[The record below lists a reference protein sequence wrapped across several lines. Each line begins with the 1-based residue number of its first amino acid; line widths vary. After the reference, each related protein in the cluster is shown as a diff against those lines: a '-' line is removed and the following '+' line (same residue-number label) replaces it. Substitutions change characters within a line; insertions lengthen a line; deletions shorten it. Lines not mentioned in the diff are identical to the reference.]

1 MNTSQFIKRQELL
14 EETFFK
20 NFTVVLF
27 GIIISCI
34 NSLLLYI
41 FFKNPV
47 FAQEPRYILYMHL
60 IINDIIT
67 LSVSVIL
74 FVFVYLLP
82 NINVAICCIFIL
94 IGSSVYKNTPL
105 NLAGMAIERFV
116 AVCYP
121 LHHAQVCTIQNT
133 KILIGI
139 IWLVGALPSVV
150 DLLVVL
156 TFRPL
161 SFFTSSRKCYQQNVF
176 DFEYNIISHAVFN
189 IGYMCLVW
197 ILLFYTY
204 FKVLFSAKAAAS
216 EPAQAQKARRT
227 ILLHGVQLL
236 LCTLSLFTTV
246 LDGALT
252 SLFPYYQSVIYF
264 CDFVLTSI
272 LPRLLSPLIYGMRDQ
287 KFKKYMKISLICSS
301 RTFLFEEKDSPQL

>member
-1 MNTSQFIKRQELL
+1 MNISEFIDRQEFF
-14 EETFFK
+14 EESLFK
-20 NFTVVLF
+20 IFIVVLF

-34 NSLLLYI
+34 NSLLVYT

-47 FAQEPRYILYMHL
+47 FAQEPRYILYMQL

-74 FVFVYLLP
+74 FLFVYVLP
-82 NINVAICCIFIL
+82 NMNVAICCVFIFI
-94 IGSSVYKNTPL
+94 GSNVYRNAPL

-116 AVCYP
+116 AICYP
-121 LHHAQVCTIQNT
+121 LHHARICTVQNT

-139 IWLVGALPSVV
+139 IWLVGAMPGVL
-150 DLLVVL
+150 DLLVIL
-156 TFRPL
+156 ALHPL
-161 SFFTSSRKCYQQNVF
+161 SFFTTSRTCFHQNVF
-176 DFEYNIISHAVFN
+176 NLEFNIISHAVFN

-197 ILLFYTY
+197 LLLFYTY

-236 LCTLSLFTTV
+236 LCTLSLFTSV

-252 SLFPYYQSVIYF
+252 SLFPYYRSEIYF
-264 CDFVLTSI
+264 CTFIVTSI

-287 KFKKYMKISLICSS
+287 KFKNYMKSSLMCGIDKRAIAPS
-301 RTFLFEEKDSPQL
+301 D

>member
-1 MNTSQFIKRQELL
+1 M
-14 EETFFK
+14 
-20 NFTVVLF
+20 VLF
-27 GIIISCI
+27 GIIINCI
-34 NSLLLYI
+34 NSLLVYT
-41 FFKNPV
+41 FFKNSV
-47 FAQEPRYILYMHL
+47 FAQEPRYILYMQL

-67 LSVSVIL
+67 LSVSVTL
-74 FVFVYLLP
+74 FVLTYTLP
-82 NINVAICCIFIL
+82 GFNVAICCIIIL
-94 IGSSVYKNTPL
+94 IGSNVYKNTPL

-116 AVCYP
+116 AICYP
-121 LHHAQVCTIQNT
+121 LHHAQICTIRNT

-139 IWLVGALPSVV
+139 IWLLGAVPGVV
-150 DLLVVL
+150 DQLMVL
-156 TFRPL
+156 ALRPL
-161 SFFTSSRKCYQQNVF
+161 SFFTSSRMCIHQNVF
-176 DFEYNIISHAVFN
+176 DFEYNIVSHAVFN

-197 ILLFYTY
+197 VLLFYTY

-252 SLFPYYQSVIYF
+252 SLFPYYKSVIYF
-264 CDFVLTSI
+264 CTFILTSI

-287 KFKKYMKISLICSS
+287 KFKKCMKSSLMCGSDKRAIEPS
-301 RTFLFEEKDSPQL
+301 D

>member
-1 MNTSQFIKRQELL
+1 MNISEIIDRQEFF
-14 EETFFK
+14 EETLFK
-20 NFTVVLF
+20 NFIVVLF

-34 NSLLLYI
+34 NSLLVYT

-47 FAQEPRYILYMHL
+47 FAQEPRYILYMQL

-82 NINVAICCIFIL
+82 NMNVAICCIFIF
-94 IGSSVYKNTPL
+94 IGCNVYRNTPL

-121 LHHAQVCTIQNT
+121 LHHARICTVQNT

-139 IWLVGALPSVV
+139 IWLVGAVPGVV

-156 TFRPL
+156 ALRPL
-161 SFFTSSRKCYQQNVF
+161 SFFTTSRTCYHQNIF
-176 DFEYNIISHAVFN
+176 NFKYNIISHAAFN

-197 ILLFYTY
+197 VLLFYTY

-236 LCTLSLFTTV
+236 LCTLSLFTAV
-246 LDGALT
+246 LDEALT
-252 SLFPYYQSVIYF
+252 SLFPYYKSEIYF
-264 CDFVLTSI
+264 CTFILTSI

-287 KFKKYMKISLICSS
+287 KFKKYMKNSLMCGFNKRAIDP
-301 RTFLFEEKDSPQL
+301 FD

>member
-1 MNTSQFIKRQELL
+1 MNSSEFNKRKDFFGEAV
-14 EETFFK
+14 FK
-20 NFTVVLF
+20 NLTVVVF
-27 GIIISCI
+27 AVIINSI
-34 NSLLLYI
+34 NSLLLYTL
-41 FFKNPV
+41 FKNPV
-47 FAQEPRYILYMHL
+47 FTQEPRYILYMQL

-67 LSVSVIL
+67 LSVCVIM
-74 FVFVYLLP
+74 FVFTYLIP
-82 NINVAICCIFIL
+82 NLNVAICCIFIL
-94 IGSSVYKNTPL
+94 IANSVHKNSPL

-121 LHHAQVCTIQNT
+121 LHHARICTIQNT

-139 IWLVGALPSVV
+139 IWLVGGLPGIV

-156 TFRPL
+156 ALRPL
-161 SFFTSSRKCYQQNVF
+161 SFFTTSRMCFQQNVF
-176 DFEYNIISHAVFN
+176 NFEYNIISSAVLN
-189 IGYMCLVW
+189 IGYMCSVW
-197 ILLFYTY
+197 VLLFYTY

-236 LCTLSLFTTV
+236 LCTLSLFTAV

-252 SLFPYYQSVIYF
+252 ALFPYYQSVIYF
-264 CDFVLTSI
+264 CTFILTSI

-287 KFKKYMKISLICSS
+287 KFKKYMMSSLMCGS
-301 RTFLFEEKDSPQL
+301 EKKSINPSD

>member
-1 MNTSQFIKRQELL
+1 MNISEFINRQEFF
-14 EETFFK
+14 EEAFFK
-20 NFTVVLF
+20 NFIVVLF

-34 NSLLLYI
+34 NSSLVYT

-47 FAQEPRYILYMHL
+47 LAQEPRYILYMQL

-74 FVFVYLLP
+74 FMFVYLLP
-82 NINVAICCIFIL
+82 KINVAICCVFIF

-121 LHHAQVCTIQNT
+121 LHHARICTVQNT

-139 IWLVGALPSVV
+139 IWLVGAVPAVV
-150 DLLVVL
+150 DLLVVIIL
-156 TFRPL
+156 RPL
-161 SFFTSSRKCYQQNVF
+161 SFFTSSRKCYHRNVF

-197 ILLFYTY
+197 VLLFYTY

-236 LCTLSLFTTV
+236 LCTLSLFTAV

-252 SLFPYYQSVIYF
+252 SFFPYYRSIIYF
-264 CDFVLTSI
+264 CTFLLTSI

-287 KFKKYMKISLICSS
+287 KFKKYMKSSLMCGYKRAIDPS
-301 RTFLFEEKDSPQL
+301 D

>member
-1 MNTSQFIKRQELL
+1 MNISDLSDRQEFY
-14 EETFFK
+14 EESLFK
-20 NFTVVLF
+20 NIIVVLF
-27 GIIISCI
+27 GISISCI
-34 NSLLLYI
+34 NSLLIYI

-74 FVFVYLLP
+74 FVFIYLLP
-82 NINVAICCIFIL
+82 KMNVAICCIFIL
-94 IGSSVYKNTPL
+94 IGSSAYRNTPL

-139 IWLVGALPSVV
+139 IWLVGALPCLV

-156 TFRPL
+156 VLRPL
-161 SFFTSSRKCYQQNVF
+161 SFFTTSRTCYHENVF
-176 DFEYNIISHAVFN
+176 DLKYNIVSHVVFN

-197 ILLFYTY
+197 VLLFYTY

-236 LCTLSLFTTV
+236 LCTLSLFTSV

-252 SLFPYYQSVIYF
+252 SLFPYYRSEIYF
-264 CDFVLTSI
+264 CDFILTSI

-287 KFKKYMKISLICSS
+287 KFKKYMKIALMCGFNKRAIDPC
-301 RTFLFEEKDSPQL
+301 D

>member
-1 MNTSQFIKRQELL
+1 MNISEFIDRQEFY
-14 EETFFK
+14 EETLFK
-20 NFTVVLF
+20 NIIVVLF
-27 GIIISCI
+27 GIIIICI
-34 NSLLLYI
+34 NSLLVYT

-47 FAQEPRYILYMHL
+47 FAQEPRYILYMQL

-82 NINVAICCIFIL
+82 NMNVAVCCIFIF
-94 IGSSVYKNTPL
+94 IGSNVYKNTPL

-121 LHHAQVCTIQNT
+121 LHHAQICTIRNT

-139 IWLVGALPSVV
+139 IWLVGAVPGVV

-156 TFRPL
+156 ALRPL
-161 SFFTSSRKCYQQNVF
+161 SFFTTSRTCYHQNVF
-176 DFEYNIISHAVFN
+176 DFKYNIISHAVFN

-197 ILLFYTY
+197 VLLFYTY

-236 LCTLSLFTTV
+236 LCTLSLFTAV

-252 SLFPYYQSVIYF
+252 SLFPYYKSEIYF
-264 CDFVLTSI
+264 CTFFLTSI

-287 KFKKYMKISLICSS
+287 KFKKHMKITLTCGFNKRGIDPS
-301 RTFLFEEKDSPQL
+301 D

>member
-1 MNTSQFIKRQELL
+1 MNTSEFNKRKDFFAEAV
-14 EETFFK
+14 FK
-20 NFTVVLF
+20 NLTVVVLAV
-27 GIIISCI
+27 IINCI
-34 NSLLLYI
+34 NSLLLYT
-41 FFKNPV
+41 FFKSPV

-67 LSVSVIL
+67 LTVSVIL
-74 FVFVYLLP
+74 FVFAYFVP
-82 NINVAICCIFIL
+82 NLNVSICCIFLL
-94 IGSSVYKNTPL
+94 IGSNVFKNTPL

-116 AVCYP
+116 AICYP
-121 LHHAQVCTIQNT
+121 LHHARICTVPNT

-139 IWLVGALPSVV
+139 IWLVGGLPGIADLFVGLALSPISY
-150 DLLVVL
+150 
-156 TFRPL
+156 
-161 SFFTSSRKCYQQNVF
+161 FTTSRMCYQQNVF
-176 DFEYNIISHAVFN
+176 NFEYHIISYAVFN
-189 IGYMCLVW
+189 IGYMCSVW
-197 ILLFYTY
+197 VLLFYTY

-252 SLFPYYQSVIYF
+252 ALFPYYQSVIYF
-264 CDFVLTSI
+264 CSYILTSI

-287 KFKKYMKISLICSS
+287 KFKKYMKRSLMCGH
-301 RTFLFEEKDSPQL
+301 EKRAIDPSD

>member
-1 MNTSQFIKRQELL
+1 MNISEIIDRQEFF
-14 EETFFK
+14 EETLFK
-20 NFTVVLF
+20 NFIVVLF

-34 NSLLLYI
+34 NSLLVYT

-47 FAQEPRYILYMHL
+47 FAQEPRYILYMQL

-82 NINVAICCIFIL
+82 NMNVAICCIFIF
-94 IGSSVYKNTPL
+94 IGCNVYRNTPL

-121 LHHAQVCTIQNT
+121 LHHARICTVQNT
-133 KILIGI
+133 KIMIGI
-139 IWLVGALPSVV
+139 IWLVGAVPGVV

-156 TFRPL
+156 ALHPL
-161 SFFTSSRKCYQQNVF
+161 SFFTTSRTCYHQNIF
-176 DFEYNIISHAVFN
+176 NFKYNIISHAAFN

-197 ILLFYTY
+197 VLLFYTY

-216 EPAQAQKARRT
+216 EPAQTQKARRT

-236 LCTLSLFTTV
+236 LCTLSLFTAV
-246 LDGALT
+246 LDEALT
-252 SLFPYYQSVIYF
+252 SLFPYYKSEIYF
-264 CDFVLTSI
+264 CTFILTSI
-272 LPRLLSPLIYGMRDQ
+272 LPRLLSPLIYGLRDQ
-287 KFKKYMKISLICSS
+287 KFKKYMKNSLMCGFNKRAIDP
-301 RTFLFEEKDSPQL
+301 FD